1 MIRPLKIRWIL
12 TCAAAVFLLA
22 VTPASAQDYE
32 ATRHAAEPSVDGS
45 NPAICGHRKSGHF
58 RRPETAP
65 EFYFKGSCTRKD
77 V

>member
-1 MIRPLKIRWIL
+1 MSTTFRRYAPDQS
-12 TCAAAVFLLA
+12 LLLPPDVRA
-22 VTPASAQDYE
+22 WLPEGHLA
-32 ATRHAAEPSVDGS
+32 SVDGS

-58 RRPETAP
+58 GRPETAP

>member
-1 MIRPLKIRWIL
+1 MAGRETL
-12 TCAAAVFLLA
+12 
-22 VTPASAQDYE
+22 PARLHGTGGGAQVGD
-32 ATRHAAEPSVDGS
+32 PSVDGS

-58 RRPETAP
+58 ERPETAP